1 MRCVALAARGRCLY
15 AVSGEVTGDVKRDLG
30 DRLLGDKTI
39 DDLDL
44 AILLGKP
51 PKMLRDVT
59 RFSQKHPAL
68 DFCGVT
74 IADAVARVLRFPAV
88 AAKTF
93 LITIADRTVTGLI
106 ARDQMV
112 GPYQV
117 PVADYAMTCHSL
129 QGPPGSA
136 MALG

>member
-1 MRCVALAARGRCLY
+1 MDLKDVVFVLPRASGTLFSGAAVIG
-15 AVSGEVTGDVKRDLG
+15 AVTGDGKLELSDP
-30 DRLLGDKTI
+30 LLGDKPI

-44 AILLGKP
+44 AVLLGKP

-59 RFSQKHPAL
+59 RLAAEHPAL
-68 DFCGVT
+68 DFSGVA

-88 AAKTF
+88 AAKAF

-106 ARDQMV
+106 ARDQVV

-117 PVADYAMTCHSL
+117 PVAD
-129 QGPPGSA
+129 
-136 MALG
+136 